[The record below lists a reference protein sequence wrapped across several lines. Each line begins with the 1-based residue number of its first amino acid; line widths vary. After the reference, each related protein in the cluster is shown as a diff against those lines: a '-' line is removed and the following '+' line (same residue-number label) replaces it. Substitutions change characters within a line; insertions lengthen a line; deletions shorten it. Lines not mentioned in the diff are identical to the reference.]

1 MTKQD
6 ILNTTGLSE
15 EEFYQRYPDQETFC
29 SEYPDMCP
37 DMMDDE
43 EDMSNNYNIESS
55 DDDSLYEAEDGV
67 ETTAPY
73 TDYNQYKNAMQT
85 YGTESA
91 KANTY
96 NNFQNDLYSQSGKQR
111 GFSETPRQMGD
122 MFNTL
127 SPEQQDAMAAKYNA
141 EFVPAGTPSANRRN
155 YINSMEMNIPGKGMG
170 YYSFPTNDVVYGN
183 KQLERPNYNFP
194 KMTMAPYKMPQSP
207 KKFDIEPTQLINSI
221 SASYKDPA
229 SFNKN
234 NGNLPIPKYSMANTM
249 EKVGA
254 TNQPFVTSAP
264 NYKSIIDLLKARKQ
278 DSSFTNR
285 KKLAEERG
293 IKNYTG
299 TASQNMEL
307 INNIDNFNP
316 YDSGMEL
323 GGENMF
329 VNGGLIK
336 YQKKGEVKQN
346 PPKVYT
352 DKKKFEQAQKMYT
365 DSLNLYKGMQMQDKL
380 MGDNTTYSGRP
391 LLPIS
396 AWTVEKLKEAR
407 KSKIVK
413 GLEKYGPMA
422 DDFQNEKEMFTDN
435 YFATPNDKKLI
446 KYYKSLGFTDDNIM
460 YHSSADLVHP
470 KIKAIGTYFDGNA
483 QSPIYKKPVQPVI
496 YQPASTH
503 PIEHLKRMEMMAPF
517 LNSSNIQM
525 QRQPIPVPQMRL
537 PQKGNIPFYGPGNSI
552 IGYTDDNMQ
561 FYPAQQYTGASNN
574 QLNLLDKELLDN
586 PEMLQKY
593 VLSKNNYNFELGGI
607 NIHPAMRTNFKQ
619 GGYYGMDGKLHR
631 AKGTGTYVM
640 NGGYYFQDGGG
651 APVASP
657 DTPPG
662 AIGDP
667 AAVSPSSL
675 IDSNMP
681 NEDGTFNVNN
691 DYNYYGGY
699 DGTED
704 DKNNQTPSARQQR
717 RQARRN
723 APYETPDLGGLD
735 SEYEEEQQQEE
746 PVVDPYDASQYSS
759 GINPATGFTT
769 WSKGNQQLT
778 NIKKQDPVLW
788 GHLKDEGHGA
798 RWRTGQTDFQKFGRA
813 AGKFGNTLDA
823 TINVA
828 GAIGNLLNNR
838 NQDRNLNNAA
848 INKGSTASM
857 YTNPQGAGKG
867 DYGKTG
873 SSYGMM
879 NPASV
884 GERSFKGMYGKYGM
898 QVPMYNVGGFVPQF
912 STLADVGLEPMA
924 NINDV
929 NDRTSYISQ
938 ISTNPFLTQPLV
950 VSPKDNLSVY
960 QNNQNVNSAPTNTST
975 LAMDPDFALQAMGLS
990 ETGSKPGESKTGL
1003 RTKIVGE
1010 GGKRASASGT
1020 FQITNDTLQDIYNND
1035 KSISSKYGSFNKFK
1049 SAFDTDAKVE
1059 YEAAKSLMSRHIKN
1073 YGVYALGAWYYPEFA
1088 RKAAAGD
1095 KSVFDIVPRRDFGN
1109 SVKWGDDFNKKLKA
1123 YNKLAGTNYTPTTV
1137 FNEPSP
1143 VAQTSKTS
1151 KGNKPHKQQGTSWH
1165 ADYNRFENPMLRPT
1179 LKEVMKSFPGT
1190 SLNGV
1195 WPSPEHLEQ
1204 NPNSDHNTGD
1214 GLDITIQNIDQGNK
1228 VAEKL
1233 IREAKAKN
1241 IKYIIFNSQIWEAE
1255 TNKWS
1260 PYTGK
1265 NPHKTHLHAS
1275 FNPYR
1280 KKQLGGQ
1287 VVEMDEDE
1295 IKQFLKAGGQLEF
1308 LD

>member
-37 DMMDDE
+37 DMMEDDE
-43 EDMSNNYNIESS
+43 EDISNYQNLGYDEDEISMAAYGG
-55 DDDSLYEAEDGV
+55 SLYKAQGGV
-67 ETTAPY
+67 QTTAPY

-85 YGTESA
+85 YATEA
-91 KANTY
+91 VKANTY

-122 MFNTL
+122 MFNSL
-127 SPEQQDAMAAKYNA
+127 SPAEQDAMAAKYNF

-155 YINSMEMNIPGKGMG
+155 YINSMVMNIPGKGMG
-170 YYSFPTNDVVYGN
+170 YYSFPTNDVVYGS
-183 KQLERPNYNFP
+183 KVLERPKYDFPRMNAAQYQMPNTPPANFQGKPINYQPGTANINFGN
-194 KMTMAPYKMPQSP
+194 TTPQP

-221 SASYKDPA
+221 SAGYKNPA

-254 TNQPFVTSAP
+254 TNQPFVTSTP
-264 NYKSIIDLLKARKQ
+264 NYKSIVDLLKARKQ

-299 TASQNMEL
+299 TASQNMQL

-316 YDSGMEL
+316 YNTGMKL
-323 GGENMF
+323 GG
-329 VNGGLIK
+329 V
-336 YQKKGEVKQN
+336 
-346 PPKVYT
+346 
-352 DKKKFEQAQKMYT
+352 
-365 DSLNLYKGMQMQDKL
+365 
-380 MGDNTTYSGRP
+380 
-391 LLPIS
+391 
-396 AWTVEKLKEAR
+396 
-407 KSKIVK
+407 
-413 GLEKYGPMA
+413 
-422 DDFQNEKEMFTDN
+422 
-435 YFATPNDKKLI
+435 
-446 KYYKSLGFTDDNIM
+446 
-460 YHSSADLVHP
+460 
-470 KIKAIGTYFDGNA
+470 
-483 QSPIYKKPVQPVI
+483 
-496 YQPASTH
+496 
-503 PIEHLKRMEMMAPF
+503 
-517 LNSSNIQM
+517 
-525 QRQPIPVPQMRL
+525 
-537 PQKGNIPFYGPGNSI
+537 
-552 IGYTDDNMQ
+552 
-561 FYPAQQYTGASNN
+561 
-574 QLNLLDKELLDN
+574 
-586 PEMLQKY
+586 
-593 VLSKNNYNFELGGI
+593 

-619 GGYYGMDGKLHR
+619 GGYYGMDGRLHR
-631 AKGTGTYVM
+631 AKGSGTYVM

-662 AIGDP
+662 AVGAPI
-667 AAVSPSSL
+667 AVPPSSL
-675 IDSNMP
+675 INSNMP

-704 DKNNQTPSARQQR
+704 DGGFQTQNERALKRQAR
-717 RQARRN
+717 RQERRN
-723 APYETPDLGGLD
+723 APYEMNDLGGLD

-759 GINPATGFTT
+759 GIDPATGFTT
-769 WSKGNQQLT
+769 WAKGNQQLT
-778 NIKKQDPVLW
+778 NIKKQDPALW
-788 GHLKDEGHGA
+788 NNLKEQGKGA
-798 RWRTGQTDFQKFGRA
+798 RFRTGQTTIQKIGRG
-813 AGKFGNTLDA
+813 AGRLANNLEMGVN
-823 TINVA
+823 IA
-828 GAIGNLLNNR
+828 GAVGNILNNKIE
-838 NQDRNLNNAA
+838 QRNLNNAA

-990 ETGSKPGESKTGL
+990 ETSSKPGESKTGL

-1109 SVKWGDDFNKKLKA
+1109 TVKWGDDFNKKLKA

-1137 FNEPSP
+1137 FNAPSS

-1195 WPSPEHLEQ
+1195 WPNPEHLEK

-1233 IREAKAKN
+1233 IREAKDRN
-1241 IKYIIFNSQIWEAE
+1241 IKYIIFNNRIWNAK
-1255 TNKWS
+1255 TNTWS
-1260 PYTGK
+1260 AYTGD
-1265 NPHKTHLHAS
+1265 NPHKTHVHAS

>member
-15 EEFYQRYPDQETFC
+15 EDFYQRFPDQETFC

-37 DMMDDE
+37 DIMDDE
-43 EDMSNNYNIESS
+43 EDMSNEYNN
-55 DDDSLYEAEDGV
+55 SLYEAEDGV

-111 GFSETPRQMGD
+111 GFSETPRQIRD
-122 MFNTL
+122 MFNSL

-141 EFVPAGTPSANRRN
+141 EFIPSSTPSGNRRN
-155 YINSMEMNIPGKGMG
+155 YINSMEMNVPGKGMG

-183 KQLERPNYNFP
+183 KQLERPKYDFP
-194 KMTMAPYKMPQSP
+194 RMTMAPYKMPQSP

-221 SASYKDPA
+221 SAGYKDPA

-278 DSSFTNR
+278 DSSFINR

-299 TASQNMEL
+299 TASQNMQL

-316 YDSGMEL
+316 YNTGMEL
-323 GGENMF
+323 GG
-329 VNGGLIK
+329 V
-336 YQKKGEVKQN
+336 
-346 PPKVYT
+346 
-352 DKKKFEQAQKMYT
+352 
-365 DSLNLYKGMQMQDKL
+365 
-380 MGDNTTYSGRP
+380 
-391 LLPIS
+391 
-396 AWTVEKLKEAR
+396 
-407 KSKIVK
+407 
-413 GLEKYGPMA
+413 
-422 DDFQNEKEMFTDN
+422 
-435 YFATPNDKKLI
+435 
-446 KYYKSLGFTDDNIM
+446 
-460 YHSSADLVHP
+460 
-470 KIKAIGTYFDGNA
+470 
-483 QSPIYKKPVQPVI
+483 
-496 YQPASTH
+496 
-503 PIEHLKRMEMMAPF
+503 
-517 LNSSNIQM
+517 
-525 QRQPIPVPQMRL
+525 
-537 PQKGNIPFYGPGNSI
+537 
-552 IGYTDDNMQ
+552 
-561 FYPAQQYTGASNN
+561 
-574 QLNLLDKELLDN
+574 
-586 PEMLQKY
+586 
-593 VLSKNNYNFELGGI
+593 

-619 GGYYGMDGKLHR
+619 GGYYGMDGKLHK
-631 AKGTGTYVM
+631 AKGSGTYVM
-640 NGGYYFQDGGG
+640 NGGYYFQPGGTNT
-651 APVASP
+651 APPVASP

-667 AAVSPSSL
+667 AAVPPSSL

-704 DKNNQTPSARQQR
+704 DGGFQTQNERALKRQAR
-717 RQARRN
+717 RQERRN
-723 APYETPDLGGLD
+723 APYEMNDLGGLD

-759 GINPATGFTT
+759 GIDPATGFTT
-769 WSKGNQQLT
+769 WAKGNQQLT
-778 NIKKQDPVLW
+778 NIKKQDPALW
-788 GHLKDEGHGA
+788 NNLKEQGKGA

-823 TINVA
+823 AINVA
-828 GAIGNLLNNR
+828 GAVGNLLNNR

-912 STLADVGLEPMA
+912 STLADVGLEPTA

-938 ISTNPFLTQPLV
+938 ISTTPFLTQPLV

-960 QNNQNVNSAPTNTST
+960 QNNQNVNSAPTNAST
-975 LAMDPDFALQAMGLS
+975 LAMDPDFALQAVAGIES
-990 ETGSKPGESKTGL
+990 SSKPGE
-1003 RTKIVGE
+1003 TKVGMGTKLVGE
-1010 GGKRASASGT
+1010 GGKKASASGT
-1020 FQITNDTLQDIYNND
+1020 YQITTPTLQDIYKND
-1035 KSISSKYGSFNKFK
+1035 KSINSKYDTFNKFK

-1095 KSVFDIVPRRDFGN
+1095 KSVFDIVPKRDFGN
-1109 SVKWGDDFNKKLKA
+1109 SVKWGDDFKLKLDA

-1137 FNEPSP
+1137 FNAPLP
-1143 VAQTSKTS
+1143 VAQKKYTTPA
-1151 KGNKPHKQQGTSWH
+1151 G
-1165 ADYNRFENPMLRPT
+1165 ENPMARKT
-1179 LKEVMKSFPGT
+1179 FKDFQTEFSGITNMGIWGDKRHREE
-1190 SLNGV
+1190 N
-1195 WPSPEHLEQ
+1195 PS
-1204 NPNSDHNTGD
+1204 SDHNTAD
-1214 GLDITIQNIDQGNK
+1214 ALDIGVQNIDQGNK

-1233 IREAKAKN
+1233 IKEAKDRN
-1241 IKYIIFNSQIWEAE
+1241 IKYIIFNNRIWNAK
-1255 TNKWS
+1255 TNTWEK
-1260 PYTGK
+1260 YTGS
-1265 NPHKTHLHAS
+1265 NPHKTHVHTS
-1275 FNPYR
+1275 FNR
-1280 KKQLGGQ
+1280 VKKQLGGQ

>member
-37 DMMDDE
+37 EMMDDNDE
-43 EDMSNNYNIESS
+43 EDISNYQNLGYNEDEINMAAYGG
-55 DDDSLYEAEDGV
+55 SLYEAQNGV
-67 ETTAPY
+67 QTTAPY

-85 YGTESA
+85 YATEA
-91 KANTY
+91 VKANTY

-127 SPEQQDAMAAKYNA
+127 SPELQDAMAAKYNF

-155 YINSMEMNIPGKGMG
+155 YINSMVMNIPGKGMG
-170 YYSFPTNDVVYGN
+170 YYSFPKNDVVYGS
-183 KQLERPNYNFP
+183 KVLERPKYDFPRMNAAQYQMPNTPPANFQGKPINYQPGTANINFGN
-194 KMTMAPYKMPQSP
+194 TTPQP
-207 KKFDIEPTQLINSI
+207 KKFAIEPAQLINNI
-221 SASYKDPA
+221 GASYKDPA
-229 SFNKN
+229 SLNAS
-234 NGNLPIPKYSMANTM
+234 NGNLPIPKYSLNRTM

-254 TNQPFVTSAP
+254 TNQPIVRSTP
-264 NYKSIIDLLKARKQ
+264 NYKSIVDLLKARKQ
-278 DSSFTNR
+278 DSSFSNR

-307 INNIDNFNP
+307 INNIDDFNP

-323 GGENMF
+323 GG
-329 VNGGLIK
+329 V
-336 YQKKGEVKQN
+336 
-346 PPKVYT
+346 
-352 DKKKFEQAQKMYT
+352 
-365 DSLNLYKGMQMQDKL
+365 
-380 MGDNTTYSGRP
+380 
-391 LLPIS
+391 
-396 AWTVEKLKEAR
+396 
-407 KSKIVK
+407 
-413 GLEKYGPMA
+413 
-422 DDFQNEKEMFTDN
+422 
-435 YFATPNDKKLI
+435 
-446 KYYKSLGFTDDNIM
+446 
-460 YHSSADLVHP
+460 
-470 KIKAIGTYFDGNA
+470 
-483 QSPIYKKPVQPVI
+483 
-496 YQPASTH
+496 
-503 PIEHLKRMEMMAPF
+503 
-517 LNSSNIQM
+517 
-525 QRQPIPVPQMRL
+525 
-537 PQKGNIPFYGPGNSI
+537 
-552 IGYTDDNMQ
+552 
-561 FYPAQQYTGASNN
+561 
-574 QLNLLDKELLDN
+574 
-586 PEMLQKY
+586 
-593 VLSKNNYNFELGGI
+593 

-631 AKGTGTYVM
+631 AKGSGTYVM
-640 NGGYYFQDGGG
+640 NGGYYFDEGGVST
-651 APVASP
+651 APPVASP

-662 AIGDP
+662 AVGAPI
-667 AAVSPSSL
+667 AVPPSSL
-675 IDSNMP
+675 INSNMP

-704 DKNNQTPSARQQR
+704 DGGFQTQNERALK
-717 RQARRN
+717 RQARRQERRN
-723 APYETPDLGGLD
+723 TIYETPDLGGLD
-735 SEYEEEQQQEE
+735 FEYEEEQQQEE
-746 PVVDPYDASQYSS
+746 PVVEPYDASQYSS
-759 GINPATGFTT
+759 GIDPATGFTT
-769 WSKGNQQLT
+769 WSKGNKQLT
-778 NIKKQDPVLW
+778 NIKKQDPALW

-798 RWRTGQTDFQKFGRA
+798 RWRTGQTDIQKFGRG
-813 AGKFGNTLDA
+813 AGRLANNLQTGIDVASAFGN
-823 TINVA
+823 V
-828 GAIGNLLNNR
+828 LNNR
-838 NQDRNLNNAA
+838 NEQRNLNNTA
-848 INKGSTASM
+848 INQGSTASM
-857 YTNPQGAGKG
+857 YTNPQAAGKG
-867 DYGKTG
+867 TGPGQTG

-879 NPASV
+879 NPASI
-884 GERSFKGMYGKYGM
+884 GARSFTGMYNTGKYGM
-898 QVPMYNVGGFVPQF
+898 EVPKYDIGGGFSNLFTSAQSVIP
-912 STLADVGLEPMA
+912 
-924 NINDV
+924 IN
-929 NDRTSYISQ
+929 
-938 ISTNPFLTQPLV
+938 NPINLMPA
-950 VSPKDNLSVY
+950 NLSFTNSGFSPFQNNQPIIDNTGVY
-960 QNNQNVNSAPTNTST
+960 QNNAVVNETNSNTNNST
-975 LAMDPDFALQAMGLS
+975 TLDPDFALQAMGLS
-990 ETGSKPGESKTGL
+990 ETSSKPGESKTGL

-1073 YGVYALGAWYYPEFA
+1073 YGIFALGAWYYPEFA

-1137 FNEPSP
+1137 FNAPSR

-1195 WPSPEHLEQ
+1195 WPNPEHLEK

-1228 VAEKL
+1228 VTEKL

-1241 IKYIIFNSQIWEAE
+1241 IKYIIFNSRIWDAK
-1255 TNKWS
+1255 TNTWS
-1260 PYTGK
+1260 AYSGD
-1265 NPHKTHLHAS
+1265 NPHKTHVHAS
-1275 FNPYR
+1275 FYPYR

-1295 IKQFLKAGGQLEF
+1295 ITQFLKAGGQLEF

>member
-6 ILNTTGLSE
+6 ILNKTGLSE
-15 EEFYQRYPDQETFC
+15 EEFYQRFPDQETFC

-37 DMMDDE
+37 EMMDDDE
-43 EDMSNNYNIESS
+43 YISNEYDVESD
-55 DDDSLYEAEDGV
+55 DDDSLYEAQDGV
-67 ETTAPY
+67 QTIAPY

-111 GFSETPRQMGD
+111 GSSETAAQLGD
-122 MFNTL
+122 MFNNL

-141 EFVPAGTPSANRRN
+141 EFIPSSTPTANRRN
-155 YINSMEMNIPGKGMG
+155 YINSMEMNVPGKGMG
-170 YYSFPTNDVVYGN
+170 YYSFPTNNVVYGS
-183 KQLERPNYNFP
+183 KVLERPNYEFP
-194 KMTMAPYKMPQSP
+194 KMVAPQYKMPPAP
-207 KKFDIEPTQLINSI
+207 KKFAIEPTQLINNI
-221 SASYKDPA
+221 GASYKDPA
-229 SFNKN
+229 SLNAS
-234 NGNLPIPKYSMANTM
+234 NGNLPIPKYSLNKTM

-254 TNQPFVTSAP
+254 TNQPIVRSTP
-264 NYKSIIDLLKARKQ
+264 NYKSIVDLLKARKQ
-278 DSSFTNR
+278 DSSFSNR

-323 GGENMF
+323 GG
-329 VNGGLIK
+329 V
-336 YQKKGEVKQN
+336 
-346 PPKVYT
+346 
-352 DKKKFEQAQKMYT
+352 
-365 DSLNLYKGMQMQDKL
+365 
-380 MGDNTTYSGRP
+380 
-391 LLPIS
+391 
-396 AWTVEKLKEAR
+396 
-407 KSKIVK
+407 
-413 GLEKYGPMA
+413 
-422 DDFQNEKEMFTDN
+422 
-435 YFATPNDKKLI
+435 
-446 KYYKSLGFTDDNIM
+446 
-460 YHSSADLVHP
+460 
-470 KIKAIGTYFDGNA
+470 
-483 QSPIYKKPVQPVI
+483 
-496 YQPASTH
+496 
-503 PIEHLKRMEMMAPF
+503 
-517 LNSSNIQM
+517 
-525 QRQPIPVPQMRL
+525 
-537 PQKGNIPFYGPGNSI
+537 
-552 IGYTDDNMQ
+552 
-561 FYPAQQYTGASNN
+561 
-574 QLNLLDKELLDN
+574 
-586 PEMLQKY
+586 
-593 VLSKNNYNFELGGI
+593 

-619 GGYYGMDGKLHR
+619 GGYYGMDGKLHK

-640 NGGYYFQDGGG
+640 NGGYYFQPGGTNT
-651 APVASP
+651 APPVTGSP
-657 DTPPG
+657 TTSG
-662 AIGDP
+662 
-667 AAVSPSSL
+667 L
-675 IDSNMP
+675 IEDNSTSTGSMMKYDNMP
-681 NEDGTFNVNN
+681 NEDGSINIDPNEKYTFDEEPEEKGAFFGN
-691 DYNYYGGY
+691 D
-699 DGTED
+699 
-704 DKNNQTPSARQQR
+704 QMPSARQQR

-735 SEYEEEQQQEE
+735 FEYEEEQQQEE
-746 PVVDPYDASQYSS
+746 PVVEPYDASQYSS
-759 GINPATGFTT
+759 GIDPATGFTT

-778 NIKKQDPVLW
+778 NIKKQDPALW
-788 GHLKDEGHGA
+788 NNLKEQGKGA
-798 RWRTGQTDFQKFGRA
+798 RWRTGQTDIQKFGRG
-813 AGKFGNTLDA
+813 AGRLANNLQTGIDVASAFGN
-823 TINVA
+823 V
-828 GAIGNLLNNR
+828 LNNR
-838 NQDRNLNNAA
+838 NEQRNLNNTA
-848 INKGSTASM
+848 INQGSTASM
-857 YTNPQGAGKG
+857 YTNPQAAGKG
-867 DYGKTG
+867 NYGQTG

-879 NPASV
+879 NPSSIGA
-884 GERSFKGMYGKYGM
+884 RSFKGMYGKYGM
-898 QVPMYNVGGFVPQF
+898 EVPKYDIGGGFSNLFTSAQSVIP
-912 STLADVGLEPMA
+912 
-924 NINDV
+924 IN
-929 NDRTSYISQ
+929 
-938 ISTNPFLTQPLV
+938 NPINLMPA
-950 VSPKDNLSVY
+950 NLSFTNSGFSPF
-960 QNNQNVNSAPTNTST
+960 QNNKPIVDNTGIYQENASVNETNSNTNTST
-975 LAMDPDFALQAMGLS
+975 TLDPDFALQAMGLS
-990 ETGSKPGESKTGL
+990 ETSSKPGESKTGL

-1073 YGVYALGAWYYPEFA
+1073 YGIYALGAWYYPEFA

-1123 YNKLAGTNYTPTTV
+1123 YNKLAGTNYTPNTV
-1137 FNEPSP
+1137 FNAPSS

-1190 SLNGV
+1190 KLNGV

-1241 IKYIIFNSQIWEAE
+1241 IKYIIFNGRIWDAE
-1255 TNKWS
+1255 TNKWDV
-1260 PYTGK
+1260 YTGK

-1295 IKQFLKAGGQLEF
+1295 ITQFLKAGGQLEF